1 MLRMIIE
8 ISVPRTVH
16 KFDQISNIILKC
28 CALSG
33 DNGERNV
40 QYHTSTRFFHLQS
53 VTQCCRDR
61 SRTSWEIRELGQKP
75 AEIETKSV
83 VFNFQ
88 SRGVHFQSCTSA
100 DAVLILG
107 ALWTSEASTDLVW
120 LGPWKPLCIPFT
132 CIAQWCSVD
141 LRWFHRS
148 RLECWE
154 FKQVERTKKAVEAC
168 KRSIVCSNCTS
179 TGNYWPLKTH
189 KNTDN
194 IHCIHCIHIETVK
207 ETVAAKSLRGHP
219 QLLMV
224 LEAPTDWATNWH
236 DKTLLWQKHA
246 LQALSPCLPLSS
258 SL

>member
-8 ISVPRTVH
+8 ISVPRSVH

-132 CIAQWCSVD
+132 CIAQWCSVM
-141 LRWFHRS
+141 LSRS
-148 RLECWE
+148 EMIPQESFGVLGIQASGKNQESSGSM
-154 FKQVERTKKAVEAC
+154 QAV
-168 KRSIVCSNCTS
+168 NC
-179 TGNYWPLKTH
+179 
-189 KNTDN
+189 
-194 IHCIHCIHIETVK
+194 VF
-207 ETVAAKSLRGHP
+207 
-219 QLLMV
+219 
-224 LEAPTDWATNWH
+224 
-236 DKTLLWQKHA
+236 
-246 LQALSPCLPLSS
+246 
-258 SL
+258 